1 MDWPLR
7 NKEPRAV
14 HPPLTF
20 SNWAQPETESLE
32 GDQGGSKD
40 WVLQVPH
47 PHLSHLPL
55 DSDLDA
61 FLSGITIT

>member
-7 NKEPRAV
+7 NKEPRAI
-14 HPPLTF
+14 HQPLTF

-32 GDQGGSKD
+32 GDQGRSKD

-47 PHLSHLPL
+47 PHLSHRWERHVGMLPAC
-55 DSDLDA
+55 D
-61 FLSGITIT
+61 